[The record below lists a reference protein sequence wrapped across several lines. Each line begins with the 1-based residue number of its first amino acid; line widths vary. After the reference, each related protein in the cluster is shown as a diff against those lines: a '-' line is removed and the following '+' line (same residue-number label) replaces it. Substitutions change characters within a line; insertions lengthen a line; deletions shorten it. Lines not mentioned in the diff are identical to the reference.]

1 MRCDQF
7 HDRLDQLLDARQD
20 VGQDALLCDHA
31 DQCQTCRDSLQIWCT
46 IDAFVSPEESLSPA
60 DAAPRMPS
68 RRGVPM
74 ATTGRWATG
83 AWASGAW
90 ASAAVI
96 LVCVTIAGRWGS
108 TDPASGKSESRA
120 IASVATDGTFASQP
134 SASPSAAE
142 SAQEPSP
149 GEPLQPP
156 TQPRAAAISL
166 PTSQWWS
173 VVSDEPWVH
182 HTLPAVNSVRIGVA
196 PIGRSMKQAIA
207 ILMIQSGSTTIDAP
221 NLTPAIQPEPFQ
233 EQTSTLDSAIGFTSL
248 V

>member
-31 DQCQTCRDSLQIWCT
+31 EQCQTCRDSLQIWCT
-46 IDAFVSPEESLSPA
+46 IDAIVSPEESLSPA
-60 DAAPRMPS
+60 DAAPPMSS
-68 RRGVPM
+68 RRSVPM

-83 AWASGAW
+83 AWAT
-90 ASAAVI
+90 AAVV
-96 LVCVTIAGRWGS
+96 LMCVAIAGRWLS
-108 TDPASGKSESRA
+108 TDPATGNSESLA
-120 IASVATDGTFASQP
+120 IASVIADGTFASQIP
-134 SASPSAAE
+134 ASPSAAK
-142 SAQEPSP
+142 SAHEPSP

-156 TQPRAAAISL
+156 AQPRAVAISL

-207 ILMIQSGSTTIDAP
+207 ILMIQSGSTRIDAP
-221 NLTPAIQPEPFQ
+221 NLTPTIPSKPFQ
-233 EQTSTLDSAIGFTSL
+233 EQTSTLDSAIGFASL

>member
-46 IDAFVSPEESLSPA
+46 IDAFVSPEEPLSPA
-60 DAAPRMPS
+60 DAAPPMPGH
-68 RRGVPM
+68 RGVPI
-74 ATTGRWATG
+74 ATTGRWATR
-83 AWASGAW
+83 AWAT
-90 ASAAVI
+90 AAVV
-96 LVCVTIAGRWGS
+96 LVYVAIAGRWLSNDSS
-108 TDPASGKSESRA
+108 TGTPESLA
-120 IASVATDGTFASQP
+120 VASVITDGTFASQIP
-134 SASPSAAE
+134 ASPGVAE
-142 SAQEPSP
+142 RAQATSLNEPSR
-149 GEPLQPP
+149 PP
-156 TQPRAAAISL
+156 TAAISL

-221 NLTPAIQPEPFQ
+221 NLTPTIPSEPFQ
-233 EQTSTLDSAIGFTSL
+233 EQTSTLDSAIGFAS
-248 V
+248 VV